1 MFTLK
6 RHLRSKSRSEVNW
19 KAARIIYI
27 LTGNHNHAQEDAK
40 VREHTKQVNGFT
52 HKGVKQEARRSRQG
66 SKQGSKN
73 KQAAYKT
80 GGERIKFDAG
90 GNHNNTCT
98 MVHGWRKGVTIVDL

>member
-52 HKGVKQEARRSRQG
+52 HKGVNWEAGSKKKQARKQARKQEEASNLQDR
-66 SKQGSKN
+66 
-73 KQAAYKT
+73 
-80 GGERIKFDAG
+80 
-90 GNHNNTCT
+90 
-98 MVHGWRKGVTIVDL
+98 W